1 MRVLFWSE
9 VFWPY
14 IGGAE
19 VLGAKLLPALRER
32 GYAFIVATAHGHLDL
47 PDEARYKD
55 IPVYRFPFCQA
66 LATGNIGQIVK
77 IRRQLAELKRAFA
90 PALIHINDFGPGIL
104 FHLDTAKAHPAP
116 SLMTLH
122 REWSAQAVGR
132 DRLLRRALNSVDC
145 ITGVSAAVL
154 ATTRQLMPAVIP
166 HSSLIL
172 NGLEVPPL
180 LPAPLPINRPRLLCL
195 GRLVPHKGFDLALAA
210 FASIVTQFPHVRL
223 VVAGDGPARPALERQ
238 AAALG
243 VAKLVDFIGFVAPDH
258 VPQLINGA
266 TVVLIPSR
274 LEAFSLV

>member
-1 MRVLFWSE
+1 
-9 VFWPY
+9 
-14 IGGAE
+14 
-19 VLGAKLLPALRER
+19 
-32 GYAFIVATAHGHLDL
+32 
-47 PDEARYKD
+47 
-55 IPVYRFPFCQA
+55 
-66 LATGNIGQIVK
+66 
-77 IRRQLAELKRAFA
+77 
-90 PALIHINDFGPGIL
+90 
-104 FHLDTAKAHPAP
+104 
-116 SLMTLH
+116 MTVH

-132 DRLLRRALNSVDC
+132 DRLLRRALNSVDW

-274 LEAFSLV
+274 LEAFSLVALEAALMARPVVATRIGGLSEVVQHQQTGLLIEKEDSQALATAIEFLLHHPDTATRMGQAARGRAREVFSWKRCVDAYDALYRTLARESSSNGS